1 MDVNIELKRID
12 ELNKTIK
19 LSIEFTDLLKH
30 SKEIDIV
37 QTKLIES
44 KMWLEQYKN
53 SIINILNVK

>member
-1 MDVNIELKRID
+1 MDVDIELKRID
-12 ELNKTIK
+12 ELNKAIK
-19 LSIEFTDLLKH
+19 SSIEFTDLLRH

>member
-1 MDVNIELKRID
+1 MDVELKRID
-12 ELNKTIK
+12 DLSKAINS
-19 LSIEFTDLLKH
+19 SIEFTDLLKH

-53 SIINILNVK
+53 KIINILNVK